1 MDPYQYQMQYQN
13 QMHNFNA
20 NPRQGMYG
28 GASFPAERR
37 GQDQPHTND
46 QGKVV
51 FVGNL
56 SFFCEE
62 QHLRELAMHY
72 SRPESVRVIWN
83 DDNTK
88 SLMFGFVRLS
98 TPQEAEQLERALDGM
113 FFMGRHIR
121 LA

>member
-1 MDPYQYQMQYQN
+1 MMN
-13 QMHNFNA
+13 NFGGSRPMGNF
-20 NPRQGMYG
+20 PRGM
-28 GASFPAERR
+28 
-37 GQDQPHTND
+37 QDQQPHSND

-56 SFFCEE
+56 SYFCEE
-62 QHLRELAMHY
+62 QHLRELVANY
-72 SRPESVRVIWN
+72 CRPESVRVIWN

-98 TPQEAEQLERALDGM
+98 SPQEAEHLERILDGM

-121 LA
+121 

>member
-1 MDPYQYQMQYQN
+1 MNLYS
-13 QMHNFNA
+13 
-20 NPRQGMYG
+20 NPRQFG
-28 GASFPAERR
+28 GFPGEVARR
-37 GQDQPHTND
+37 NIHEQPHTND
-46 QGKVV
+46 QGKVL

-62 QHLRELAMHY
+62 QHLRELVSHY
-72 SRPESVRVIWN
+72 GRPESVRVIWN

-98 TPQEAEQLERALDGM
+98 TPQECEHLERLLDGM

-121 LA
+121 